1 MQEWGVLP
9 GISLGTFHRVMVL
22 LWAAGLAGGS
32 WQGHASGEPETPVNT
47 GLFLIFVVLEYSS
60 KIIEQAVDAFAQLPG
75 VGRKTALRY
84 VLHIIKQEKQQ
95 SDNLSSLVS
104 RLKTDLKFCSNC
116 HNICESSVCAI
127 CSNPAR
133 DNTVICV
140 VQDYRDI
147 LAIENTGL
155 YKGQYHVLGGLIS
168 PIEGITPSSLNV
180 ESLVNK
186 LNAGHVGE
194 IILALNA
201 TMEGETTSFY
211 IFRKIAPYNV
221 KLSAIARGIAVGDEL
236 EYADEITL
244 GRSIT
249 NRVPFDTLIKK

>member
-1 MQEWGVLP
+1 M
-9 GISLGTFHRVMVL
+9 
-22 LWAAGLAGGS
+22 
-32 WQGHASGEPETPVNT
+32 
-47 GLFLIFVVLEYSS
+47 
-60 KIIEQAVDAFAQLPG
+60 PG
-75 VGRKTALRY
+75 VGKKTALRY
-84 VLHIIKQEKQQ
+84 VLHVIKQNKEE
-95 SDNLSSLVS
+95 SDNLSRLVA
-104 RLKTDLKFCSNC
+104 RLKTDLKFCQRC
-116 HNICESSVCAI
+116 HTIAEQDTCAI

-133 DNTVICV
+133 DNTIICV

-155 YKGQYHVLGGLIS
+155 YKGHYHVLGGLIS
-168 PIEGITPSSLNV
+168 PLEGITPSNLNI

-186 LNAGHVGE
+186 LGAGDVEE

-221 KLSAIARGIAVGDEL
+221 RLSAIARGIAVGDEL
-236 EYADEITL
+236 EYADEVTL

-249 NRVPFDTLIKK
+249 NRVPFNSLLKK